1 MNIPILTDLVI
12 IFSLSLAVL
21 LVCHRLRIP
30 VTIGFILTGILAGP
44 DVLGLVKAVHEVEVL
59 AEIGVILLLFVLG
72 VEFSLADLLNIRRS
86 VLLGGPLQ
94 VGVTCLAGW
103 ALASYLGQS
112 RGEAVFIGF
121 LISLSSTAIVLKLLQ
136 ERAEVDSPHGR
147 ICLGILIFQ
156 DIIIVPMMLLV
167 PLLSG
172 ESGNL
177 GSSLLIL
184 LAKGV
189 GIILMVIVSTKWIVP
204 YILFQIAQTKNRE
217 IFLLSIVVICIAV
230 AWLTA
235 RTGLSLALGAFLAGL
250 IISETEYSHQALGN
264 ILPFRD
270 IFSSF
275 FFISIGML
283 LNVGFLLNHPWTI
296 LILTLGVLILKALLA
311 GAAGLILLFPL
322 RPAVL
327 SGLAL
332 SQVGEF
338 SFILSKVGV
347 KQGLFSGTNYQLF
360 LDVTIL
366 TMMATPLIMALAP
379 RVAEYILRAPVPIRL
394 KRGSY
399 LQVSKT
405 FPDLIDHLIIVGYG
419 INGRNLARAARKGGI
434 PYNVIEMNPETVKK
448 EKKQGMPIVFG
459 DATQEAVL
467 LSTGIKKARIIT
479 VVINDLTATRR
490 IVELARR
497 LAPKVHII
505 VRTRYVQEVQPLHE
519 LGADEVIPEE
529 FETAVEIFTRLLKKY
544 LVPQEDINRLTAEVR
559 SEGYQ
564 MFRTVSLSGLSLE
577 ELKRHVPDM
586 DIQTFRIGLYSPA
599 ASKTLA
605 ELNLRR
611 QYGVSL
617 LAVRRGTEML
627 VNPDGEMR
635 GRPEDL
641 WFVMG
646 SPDQLAR
653 VTPLF
658 SNPKGSSPD
667 PETSRKED

>member
-44 DVLGLVKAVHEVEVL
+44 DVLGLVKAIHEVEIL
-59 AEIGVILLLFVLG
+59 AEIGVILLLFVIG

-86 VLLGGPLQ
+86 VLVGGPLQ
-94 VGVTCLAGW
+94 VGGTCLAGW
-103 ALASYLGQS
+103 ALSIYFGQS
-112 RGEAVFIGF
+112 WGEAVFIGF

-136 ERAEVDSPHGR
+136 ERADVDSPHGR
-147 ICLGILIFQ
+147 TSLGILIFQ

-167 PLLSG
+167 PFLSG
-172 ESGNL
+172 ESGNI

-184 LAKGV
+184 LAKGL
-189 GIILMVIVSTKWIVP
+189 GIILMVIVGTKWVVP
-204 YILFQIAQTKNRE
+204 YALFQIAQTKNRE
-217 IFLLSIVVICIAV
+217 IFLLSIVLICMAV

-235 RTGLSLALGAFLAGL
+235 STGLSLALGAFLAGL

-296 LILTLGVLILKALLA
+296 LLLTIAVLVLKALLA
-311 GAAGLILLFPL
+311 GSAALTLRFPL
-322 RPAVL
+322 RTAVL

-347 KQGLFSGTNYQLF
+347 SQGLFSENNYQLF
-360 LDVTIL
+360 LNVTIL

-379 RVAEYILRAPVPIRL
+379 RVADFALRGPFPQILKNGSFFKAPTE
-394 KRGSY
+394 
-399 LQVSKT
+399 T
-405 FPDLIDHLIIVGYG
+405 FLPKDHLIIIGYG
-419 INGRNLARAARKGGI
+419 VSGKNLARASRKGGI
-434 PYNVIEMNPETVKK
+434 PYLIIEMNPETVLK
-448 EKKQGMPIVFG
+448 EKKQGEPIVFG

-467 LSTGIKKARIIT
+467 LSANIREARIIT
-479 VVINDLTATRR
+479 IVINDPAATRR
-490 IVELARR
+490 IIEIARR
-497 LAPKVHII
+497 LSPQVYII
-505 VRTRYVQEVQPLHE
+505 VRTRYVQEVQPLHD

-564 MFRTVSLSGLSLE
+564 MFRATTLSGISLE
-577 ELKRHVPDM
+577 EMKLHVPDM
-586 DIQTFRIGLYSPA
+586 DIHTFRVGLYAPVTY
-599 ASKTLA
+599 KTIA

-611 QYGVSL
+611 QYGVNV
-617 LAVRRGTEML
+617 LAIRRGEQML
-627 VNPDGEMR
+627 VNPGGETR

-641 WFVMG
+641 WFLLG
-646 SPDQLAR
+646 SPDQLAQ

-658 SNPKGSSPD
+658 H
-667 PETSRKED
+667 

>member
-21 LVCHRLRIP
+21 LVGHRLRIP

-44 DVLGLVKAVHEVEVL
+44 DVLALVKGIHEVEIL
-59 AEIGVILLLFVLG
+59 AEIGVILLLFVIG

-86 VLLGGPLQ
+86 VLVGGPLQ
-94 VGVTCLAGW
+94 VGGTCLAGW
-103 ALASYLGQS
+103 AWATYLGRS
-112 RGEAVFIGF
+112 WGEAVFIGF
-121 LISLSSTAIVLKLLQ
+121 LISLSSTAIVLKILQ

-147 ICLGILIFQ
+147 TCLGVLIFQ

-167 PLLSG
+167 PLLAG
-172 ESGNL
+172 EGGNI
-177 GSSLLIL
+177 GSSLMIL

-189 GIILMVIVSTKWIVP
+189 GIILMVIISTKWVVP
-204 YILFQIAQTKNRE
+204 YVLFQIAHTRNRE
-217 IFLLSIVVICIAV
+217 IFLLSIVLICIAV

-235 RTGLSLALGAFLAGL
+235 SSGLSLALGAFLAGL

-283 LNVGFLLNHPWTI
+283 LSVEFFLNHPWTI
-296 LILTLGVLILKALLA
+296 VLLTLGVLLLKALLA
-311 GAAGLILLFPL
+311 GAAALILRFPL
-322 RPAVL
+322 RTAVL

-347 KQGLFSGTNYQLF
+347 NQGLFSENNYQLF
-360 LDVTIL
+360 LNVAIL
-366 TMMATPLIMALAP
+366 TMMSSPLIISLAP
-379 RVAEYILRAPVPIRL
+379 RVADFLLKGFFPQRLIKGSFFYSPVDVTLL
-394 KRGSY
+394 K
-399 LQVSKT
+399 
-405 FPDLIDHLIIVGYG
+405 DHLIIVGFG
-419 INGRNLARAARKGGI
+419 INGRNLARAARIGGI
-434 PYNVIEMNPETVKK
+434 PYFIVETNPETVRT
-448 EKKQGMPIVFG
+448 EKKHGEPIVFG

-467 LSTGIKKARIIT
+467 LSANIREARIMT
-479 VVINDLTATRR
+479 VVINDPAATRR
-490 IVELARR
+490 IIEVARR
-497 LAPKVHII
+497 LSPKVYII
-505 VRTRYVQEVQPLHE
+505 VRTRYVQEVPPLHE

-564 MFRTVSLSGLSLE
+564 MFRATTLSGLSLE
-577 ELKRHVPDM
+577 EMKRHVPDM
-586 DIQTFRIGLYSPA
+586 DIYTFRVGLYAPVTYR
-599 ASKTLA
+599 TLA
-605 ELNLRR
+605 DLNLRR
-611 QYGVSL
+611 QYGVNV
-617 LAVRRGTEML
+617 LAIRRGEEML
-627 VNPDGEMR
+627 VSPEGETK
-635 GRPEDL
+635 GHPEDL
-641 WFVMG
+641 WFVLG
-646 SPDQLAR
+646 SPDQLTQ

-658 SNPKGSSPD
+658 SNPRNQ
-667 PETSRKED
+667 SRSQSLY